1 MGGKEQKEKSR
12 LPRTFHL
19 GSLAVFSQGRGAP
32 LDSLQEGLFS
42 RKKPC
47 LLAPFC
53 QKGCKSQEQS
63 LAATPATP
71 AGGSVD
77 IPNTG
82 KPHRPLWGPGGYW
95 GPLCKDHPET
105 RPGSEKV
112 RANKTGTVAVNC
124 LAAPSLLRV

>member
-53 QKGCKSQEQS
+53 QKGCNSQEQS

-82 KPHRPLWGPGGYW
+82 KPHRPLWGPGGYIHSARTT
-95 GPLCKDHPET
+95 L
-105 RPGSEKV
+105 RPGQAQRKSEQT
-112 RANKTGTVAVNC
+112 RQEQW
-124 LAAPSLLRV
+124 L